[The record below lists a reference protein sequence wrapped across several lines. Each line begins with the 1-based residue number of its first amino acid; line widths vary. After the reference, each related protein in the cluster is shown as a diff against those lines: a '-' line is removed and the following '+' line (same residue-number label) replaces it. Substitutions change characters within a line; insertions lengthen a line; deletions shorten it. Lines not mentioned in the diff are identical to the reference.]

1 MDSAL
6 LKQWAARVAA
16 WYHRD
21 PLAERLSPGSV
32 HSIGSVSL
40 PFVVPAV
47 TAATAAPA
55 EAAPPALPADTPPAA
70 GAEAASTPP
79 GVVARLRT
87 LVGQLPRPSMAWLRR
102 RRDEPAP
109 GADAVRSGWQPAFTE
124 DFIPGLPTAQ
134 IARFARRH
142 GVVERPGEPDWP
154 QRELVVDPGCV
165 PAAAASPPA
174 DAAAPDVQRLYLLT
188 AAIETPAG
196 RARVLMAP
204 GAAGALLGR
213 RQLSRRRTAVAGGL
227 ALAGVLLA
235 GGLGVA
241 LRSTASH
248 PAVAAGAGAPAASA
262 VAAAASAVVV
272 PASSLAAAAAASA
285 PASGPLPEAGDAPHG
300 VPHGDGAV
308 GAASAAA
315 EGLPPGEA
323 PAALHGAASGA
334 APPVTSQAQAAS
346 AVEAPASEVGR
357 IALPFPPRASGRPA
371 PVPAPSPPPLQA
383 PADAPAPRPPAT
395 AARPALPAAPVA
407 APTHGKVFALMSR
420 GPRSRAEADLLL
432 ARFIDAASTLRTPS
446 AAGQIEVMNLGG
458 TWRAVW
464 WPFPSRDDATSARWA
479 LALKGVTVDVVE
491 F

>member
-6 LKQWAARVAA
+6 LKDWAARVAA

-40 PFVVPAV
+40 PFVVPT
-47 TAATAAPA
+47 TAAAPNARA
-55 EAAPPALPADTPPAA
+55 EAVSPAPPADTPPAA
-70 GAEAASTPP
+70 GAEALPP
-79 GVVARLRT
+79 PAGLAARLRA
-87 LVGQLPRPSMAWLRR
+87 LVGKLPRPSVAWLRR
-102 RRDEPAP
+102 RRGGAAH
-109 GADAVRSGWQPAFTE
+109 GADGGRSGWQPAFTE

-154 QRELVVDPGCV
+154 QRELVVDPGRL
-165 PAAAASPPA
+165 PAAAGSPPS
-174 DAAAPDVQRLYLLT
+174 DAVAPDVQRVYLLT
-188 AAIETPAG
+188 AALETPAG
-196 RARVLMAP
+196 RTRVLMAP
-204 GAAGALLGR
+204 GTAGALLGR
-213 RQLSRRRTAVAGGL
+213 RQLSRRRTALAGGL
-227 ALAGVLLA
+227 ALAGVLLV

-241 LRSTASH
+241 LRSPAPH
-248 PAVAAGAGAPAASA
+248 PAVAVGAGAPAASA
-262 VAAAASAVVV
+262 VAAAASPVVA
-272 PASSLAAAAAASA
+272 PASSLAAAASAA
-285 PASGPLPEAGDAPHG
+285 ASGPSVLEAGGASHG
-300 VPHGDGAV
+300 VSHGDVVA
-308 GAASAAA
+308 GAASAVA
-315 EGLPPGEA
+315 EGARPGEA
-323 PAALHGAASGA
+323 PPAAHGSASASGV

-357 IALPFPPRASGRPA
+357 IALPFPPRPPGRSPPA
-371 PVPAPSPPPLQA
+371 PAPSPQT
-383 PADAPAPRPPAT
+383 PADMPAPRPPAT
-395 AARPALPAAPVA
+395 AARPGPPAAPLAV
-407 APTHGKVFALMSR
+407 PTNGKVFALMSR

>member
-6 LKQWAARVAA
+6 LKNWAARVAA

-32 HSIGSVSL
+32 HSIGSLSL

-47 TAATAAPA
+47 TAATVAPA

-70 GAEAASTPP
+70 GEEAASPP
-79 GVVARLRT
+79 RGVVTRLRT
-87 LVGQLPRPSMAWLRR
+87 LVGQLPRPSMAWLRWR
-102 RRDEPAP
+102 RGELAR
-109 GADAVRSGWQPAFTE
+109 GADAARSGWQPAFTE
-124 DFIPGLPTAQ
+124 DCIPGLPTAQ
-134 IARFARRH
+134 IAHFARRY
-142 GVVERPGEPDWP
+142 GVAERPGEPDWP
-154 QRELVVDPGCV
+154 QRELVVDPGCL
-165 PAAAASPPA
+165 PAAAASPSA

-204 GAAGALLGR
+204 DAAGALLGR
-213 RQLSRRRTAVAGGL
+213 RQLSRRRTAVAGGVV
-227 ALAGVLLA
+227 LAGVLLA

-241 LRSTASH
+241 LRSTAPH
-248 PAVAAGAGAPAASA
+248 PAVVASAGAPAASA
-262 VAAAASAVVV
+262 GAGAGAGAASPRV
-272 PASSLAAAAAASA
+272 SASA
-285 PASGPLPEAGDAPHG
+285 AVASIPASGPLPEAGDAPHG
-300 VPHGDGAV
+300 MPHGGGV
-308 GAASAAA
+308 VAASAAA
-315 EGLPPGEA
+315 EGLPPSEA
-323 PAALHGAASGA
+323 PPAARGAASGA

-357 IALPFPPRASGRPA
+357 ITLPFPPRASGRPA
-371 PVPAPSPPPLQA
+371 LVPVPSPPPLQA
-383 PADAPAPRPPAT
+383 PADGPAPRPPAT
-395 AARPALPAAPVA
+395 AARPAPPAAPVA
-407 APTHGKVFALMSR
+407 VPTHGKVFALMSR

-446 AAGQIEVMNLGG
+446 TAGQIEVMNLGG